1 MSKYRIFDTSS
12 KLLVDNAI
20 ISRAPQDKSIVSST
34 HQPTTAKAA
43 VFRAVRAPCAIEQ
56 FSIPALLRKETLVK
70 IRCATICGSDLHSYY
85 GRRHSPMPCILGH
98 EMVGEVVA
106 TGPDGTRDY
115 RGALLQEGDRIT
127 WSMVWSCG
135 ECFYCRRGLRPKC
148 ERLMKFGHDEMAPGR
163 ELRGGMAEY
172 CVLPA
177 GTAIFKVPT
186 NVADAV
192 ASTSNCATA
201 TVAAVLRHAGSVA
214 EQTILVH
221 GAGMLGQTACSMA
234 NWAGASQVIVVEPDA
249 RRRETALAF
258 GATEALDSAQ
268 PRDQLAARVLE
279 LTDGRGADVAV
290 ELSGVP
296 DAIELGVGLLRFGG
310 RFILA
315 GSTYPSR
322 PVQLNAEQVV
332 RRLLQIIGVYNYNP
346 EDLETALRFL
356 SEVQDRYPFEQ
367 LVGKTFS
374 LNDVNEAFDYAER
387 QRPPRVA
394 VIP

>member
-1 MSKYRIFDTSS
+1 MHHRNFQPTMLSYREQ
-12 KLLVDNAI
+12 
-20 ISRAPQDKSIVSST
+20 SRASQSCYHPLNLRPPK
-34 HQPTTAKAA
+34 QPS
-43 VFRAVRAPCAIEQ
+43 FAPCAHPLTIEQ

-85 GRRHSPMPCILGH
+85 GRRHSPIPCILGH

-106 TGPDGTRDY
+106 TGPDGACDY
-115 RGALLQEGDRIT
+115 RGAPLSAGDRIT

-148 ERLMKFGHDEMAPGR
+148 ERLKKFGHDEMAPGR

-177 GTAIFKVPT
+177 GTAIFKVPDNLT
-186 NVADAV
+186 DGV
-192 ASTSNCATA
+192 ASSSNCATA
-201 TVAAVLRHAGSVA
+201 TVAAVLRNAGSVA
-214 EQTILVH
+214 GQTILVH
-221 GAGMLGQTACSMA
+221 GAGMLGQTACAMA
-234 NWAGASQVIVVEPDA
+234 AWSGASQVIVVEPDA

-258 GATEALDSAQ
+258 GATEALDSAERQ
-268 PRDQLAARVLE
+268 DELAARVLE
-279 LTDGRGADVAV
+279 LTDGRGADIAV

-296 DAIELGVGLLRFGG
+296 DAIELGLGLLRFGG

-315 GSTYPSR
+315 GATFPSR
-322 PVQLNAEQVV
+322 PVQLDAEQVV
-332 RRLLQIIGVYNYNP
+332 RRLLQIVGVYNYNP

-356 SEVQDRYPFEQ
+356 SDVQQRYPFEQ

-374 LNDVNEAFDYAER
+374 LDDVNAAFDFAER
-387 QRPPRVA
+387 QRPRA
-394 VIP
+394 WRSYLK